1 MKKLSLSLI
10 LFTVTLLLQ
19 AQTKSPAEFLGYELG
34 ERFTPHHK
42 IVAYFEHVAQNN
54 SNVELQQ
61 YGETYEL
68 RPLVLAFISS
78 QSNMDQKD
86 KIREDNLKRT
96 GFLEGA
102 PTTNVA
108 INWMSY
114 NVHGNEA
121 VSSEATMWTLWELI
135 NPENETTKTWLEN
148 TMVIL
153 DPCINPDGR
162 DRYAMWYN
170 QKMNSRMQP
179 DRQSTEHNEPWP
191 GGRPNHYLFDLNR
204 DWAWQ
209 TQKESQ
215 ARIKVYNE
223 WMPHVHTDFHEQGID
238 SPYYFP
244 PAAEPLHKQLTPY
257 QHEFQNL
264 VGRNIA
270 KYFDQESWFYFTK
283 ERFDILY
290 PSYGDSWP
298 MYNGAIGMTIE
309 QGGSGR
315 AGIGV
320 LTAEGDTLTLKDRI
334 AHHHTTGLA
343 ITEVLSQNVDN
354 VLKEFTNYF
363 NDNRQSP
370 RGNYKSFVLKHSDT
384 QGNLEGLLDL
394 LDKNGIQYGSAPSRS
409 NIRGFNY
416 QTGKAESFS
425 IDGKDIIIS
434 SSQPKSVLAQIL
446 FEPNPVLADSI
457 TYDITSWALPFAYGI
472 QAFAVESNLEPTGEY
487 TRKTFEENKID
498 GKPLAYIAPW
508 HNTNHAAYLSA
519 LINEKIRVRY
529 TAYPFE
535 FGDEKYPS
543 GTILITRRGNENKA
557 DFDAKVIELANKHK
571 IKLKTAQTAFV
582 DKGKDFGSPDVHY
595 IKPPKIALIGGE
607 GISSLNFGEI
617 WHFMEQE
624 LDYPL
629 SILEKAQLSSADL
642 REYDVIIL
650 PAGNYNS
657 LEEKT
662 TKKLQDWVRNGGKVI
677 AMESALRMFVDKD
690 DYALKTYADDEE
702 KKAQEKR
709 KEELAKES
717 QTSPFQQAERRN
729 ISTNIAGAVYQV
741 KLDTTHP
748 LAYGLNGNYYTLKN
762 NNNRYA
768 YLKNG
773 QNVGIIPTADSYRT
787 GFIGYQIKPQMAKSL
802 AFGVDN
808 LGKGQ
813 IIYMVDN
820 PSFRN
825 FWQNGKL
832 LIANAIFLVGQ

>member
-1 MKKLSLSLI
+1 MKKLALSLI
-10 LFTVTLLLQ
+10 VFLISLLTY

-34 ERFTPHHK
+34 ERFTPHHR
-42 IVAYFEHVAQNN
+42 IIAYFDHVAQNN
-54 SNVELQQ
+54 PNVELQQ

-68 RPLVLAFISS
+68 RPLILAFISS
-78 QSNMDQKD
+78 PSNMDKKEQ
-86 KIREDNLKRT
+86 IREDNLKRT
-96 GFLEGA
+96 GFLEGT
-102 PTTNVA
+102 PSTNVA
-108 INWMSY
+108 VNWMSY

-121 VSSEATMWTLWELI
+121 VSSEAVMLTLWELI
-135 NPENETTKTWLEN
+135 NTENKETKTWLEN

-170 QKMNSRMQP
+170 QKMNSRLQP
-179 DRQSTEHNEPWP
+179 DRQSIEHNEPWP

-315 AGIGV
+315 AGVGV

-334 AHHHTTGLA
+334 SHHHTTGLA
-343 ITEVLSQNVDN
+343 ITEVVSNNVDN

-363 NDNRQSP
+363 LENRQAP
-370 RGNYKSFVLKHSDT
+370 RGNYKSFVLKNVDN
-384 QGNLEGLLDL
+384 QGNLDGLLTL
-394 LDKNGIQYGSAPSRS
+394 LDRNGIKYGTAANRS
-409 NIRGFNY
+409 NMRGFNY
-416 QTGKAESFS
+416 ATGKSESFS
-425 IDGKDIIIS
+425 TDEKDIIIS

-457 TYDITSWALPFAYGI
+457 TYDITSWALPYAYGVT
-472 QAFAVESNLEPTGEY
+472 AYAVEANLEPSGIYE
-487 TRKTFEENKID
+487 KTLFVDNKEE

-508 HNTNHAAYLSA
+508 NNTTHAAFLST
-519 LINEKIRVRY
+519 LLNEKIRVRY

-535 FGDEKYPS
+535 FGNAKYPA
-543 GTILITRRGNENKA
+543 GTLLITRRGNEKKT
-557 DFDAKVIELANKHK
+557 DFDAKVIQLANKHK
-571 IKLKTAQTAFV
+571 VKLSTATTAFV

-595 IKPPKIALIGGE
+595 IKPPKVALIGGQ

-629 SILEKAQLSSADL
+629 SIFEKEHLAQIDL
-642 REYDVIIL
+642 QEYNVIIL
-650 PAGNYNS
+650 PAGNYNT
-657 LEEKT
+657 LNDAA
-662 TKKLQDWVRNGGKVI
+662 TKKLQDWVKAGGKII
-677 AMESALRMFVDKD
+677 AMESALNLFNDKEG
-690 DYALKTYADDEE
+690 YALKTYANEEE
-702 KKAQEKR
+702 KKAQDKR
-709 KEELAKES
+709 KEEMAKEA
-717 QTSPFQQAERRN
+717 QTSPFQQEERRA
-729 ISTNIAGAVYQV
+729 ISTNIAGAIYEV

-748 LAYGLNGNYYTLKN
+748 LAFGMNEKYYTLKN

-768 YLKNG
+768 YLHTG
-773 QNVGIIPTADSYRT
+773 QNVGIITGADSYRT
-787 GFIGYQIKPQMAKSL
+787 GFIGQKVKPQMSKSL
-802 AFGVDN
+802 IFGVDTI
-808 LGKGQ
+808 GKGQ
-813 IIYMVDN
+813 VIYMVDN

-832 LIANAIFLVGQ
+832 LIANAVFLVGQ